1 MYKATIGIEVH
12 AQIKTK
18 TKMFC
23 GCKVEFLGKS
33 NTNIC
38 PVCMGEPG
46 TLPRVNK
53 RAVELAVRT
62 AIALHARINMRSIFA
77 RKNYFYPDLPK
88 GYQITQSIPLAEGGY
103 VEIDT
108 GNGKK
113 KIAITRLHIEEDAG
127 KLFHTAEGHSFV
139 DFNRSGVPLMEIV
152 SEPVIKNEK
161 EAVAYLKRLRQIV
174 RYVGSSDAD
183 MEKGQFRCEP
193 NISVSKDENRGTK
206 TEVKNL
212 NSLKAVER
220 AIKYEISRQIKT
232 IDRGEIIIQQTML
245 WDKKRQMAIPMRKK
259 EGVNE
264 YRYFKEPDLIP
275 LILNDGDIE
284 KQRKSI
290 PELPGEKFD
299 RLIKQYGIKKEEAEI
314 LVEFPY
320 IASFFEKSVESG
332 CSPKYAIGWITTDI
346 LGELN
351 KAGKKFSDIKTGPS
365 HLAALNKLIDNKTI
379 NMNIAKNV
387 LRSIIFTGE
396 DGNDY
401 VKANNLAQV
410 TDENAIENAV
420 KELIE
425 ENAKEVERYK
435 NGEEK
440 LFGFFV
446 GQVMKKMR
454 GKANPG
460 VVNKVLKDILNRR

>member
-23 GCKVEFLGKS
+23 GCKVEFLGKP
-33 NTNIC
+33 NMNIC

-46 TLPRVNK
+46 ILPRING
-53 RAVELAVRT
+53 RAVKLAVRT
-62 AIALHARINMRSIFA
+62 ALALHAKINMRSIFA

-103 VEIDT
+103 VEIYT
-108 GNGKK
+108 ENGKK

-152 SEPVIKNEK
+152 SEPVIENEK
-161 EAVAYLKRLRQIV
+161 EAVAYLRRLRQIL
-174 RYVGSSDAD
+174 RYVESSDAD

-193 NISVSKDENRGTK
+193 NISVSKEEKRGIK

-220 AIKYEISRQIKT
+220 AIKYEISRQKEVIEDGGT
-232 IDRGEIIIQQTML
+232 VIQQTML
-245 WDKKRQMAIPMRKK
+245 WDEKKQMAIPMREK
-259 EGVNE
+259 EGVAE

-275 LILNDGDIE
+275 LFLHDEDIDE
-284 KQRKSI
+284 QRKYI
-290 PELPGEKFD
+290 PELPNEKFD
-299 RLIKQYGIKKEEAEI
+299 RLIVQYGIKKEEAEI
-314 LVEFPY
+314 LVDSPD
-320 IASFFEKSVESG
+320 IASCFEKSVGSG

-351 KAGKKFSDIKTGPS
+351 KAGKKFSHIKIKPS
-365 HLAALNKLIDNKTI
+365 HLADLNKLIDNKTI
-379 NMNIAKNV
+379 NMNIAKKI
-387 LRSIIFTGE
+387 LHSIIFTGE
-396 DGNDY
+396 SVIDY
-401 VKANNLAQV
+401 VKVNNLAQV

-420 KELIE
+420 KEVIE
-425 ENAKEVERYK
+425 ENVKEVERYM

-446 GQVMKKMR
+446 GQVMKKMK

-460 VVNKVLKDILNRR
+460 VVNKMLKDILNRR